1 MQPERKGLHFTA
13 MISHTMQIILQ
24 ELISDI
30 DTQIAS
36 VKKAF
41 FRSLVDRLMKK
52 EIMKSGRKSPKKYEE
67 NVETK
72 DLSEYCRIYCSA
84 SQNKLTG
91 GILYFCNHNDR
102 KPRKY

>member
-13 MISHTMQIILQ
+13 MIPHTMQIILQ

-41 FRSLVDRLMKK
+41 FQKLSGQTHEERNNEIREEISK
-52 EIMKSGRKSPKKYEE
+52 EI
-67 NVETK
+67 
-72 DLSEYCRIYCSA
+72 
-84 SQNKLTG
+84 
-91 GILYFCNHNDR
+91 
-102 KPRKY
+102 